1 MPNECPCDPC
11 VCAPACNCGCG
22 CGPDCKCGEGCACQ
36 TTKVEA
42 VSAA

>member
-11 VCAPACNCGCG
+11 DCGPACTCG

-36 TTKVEA
+36 TKAEA
-42 VSAA
+42 ISAV

>member
-11 VCAPACNCGCG
+11 DCGPACTCGCG

-36 TTKVEA
+36 TKAEA
-42 VSAA
+42 ISAV